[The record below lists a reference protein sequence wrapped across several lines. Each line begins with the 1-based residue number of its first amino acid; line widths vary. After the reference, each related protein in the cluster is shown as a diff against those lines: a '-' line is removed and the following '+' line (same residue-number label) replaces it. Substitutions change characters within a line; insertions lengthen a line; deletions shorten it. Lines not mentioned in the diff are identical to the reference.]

1 MPARR
6 ALDDVSATTGGTA
19 RSSWGA
25 TSRRSH
31 GSHGSLLD
39 PGVRVPSRD
48 TDRFAITASAA
59 VAFALPPERA
69 SEVRTRCVR
78 VIPHLP
84 VLAERRDRDIEFWRV
99 LEVTE
104 RRGTDGMA
112 CFVDLP
118 CVMDDREARIADLA
132 GSSDDRSTRE
142 RLPYEDPRSIWG
154 PDERSTK

>member
-1 MPARR
+1 M
-6 ALDDVSATTGGTA
+6 
-19 RSSWGA
+19 
-25 TSRRSH
+25 
-31 GSHGSLLD
+31 
-39 PGVRVPSRD
+39 
-48 TDRFAITASAA
+48 
-59 VAFALPPERA
+59 AFALPPERA

-84 VLAERRDRDIEFWRV
+84 VLAERRDRDIEF